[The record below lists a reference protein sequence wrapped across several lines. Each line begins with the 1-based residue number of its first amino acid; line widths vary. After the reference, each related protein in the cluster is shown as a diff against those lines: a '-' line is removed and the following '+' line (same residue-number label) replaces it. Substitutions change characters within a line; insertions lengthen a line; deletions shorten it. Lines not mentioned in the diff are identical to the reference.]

1 MTKVLA
7 GCRVIE
13 NGTFITG
20 PFAGMLL
27 ADLGAEVIKI
37 ERPDGGDPFRGFSQ
51 GGYSP
56 QFQAYNRNKQSVAV
70 DLSDPAERDFLRDL
84 IGTADVYL
92 ENFRPGAMTKLG
104 LGQEA
109 LMAANPRLIYCSIS
123 GFGPDGPAAH
133 RPAYDTVAQGL
144 SGYLSLFIDPAQP
157 QVVGPAVADAIT
169 GMYAAYGI
177 LGALYERHRTGRGR
191 LVEVSMIE
199 AMAHFAVEQFH
210 HLAADGSAPD
220 RIHRARFSQS
230 FAIRCGDGKLLAL
243 HLSSPPKFWDAL
255 VKATG
260 HATLSS
266 DPRFLTRMDRVRN
279 FEALQEELTLIFQSA
294 SRETWL
300 DRLEVADVPHAP
312 ILGIGEVLEEPI
324 VRHLDIARTM
334 THPSHPEAMR
344 TIRRPVVYDRERATI
359 PVDAPPMLDQNGPA
373 LRRIRT
379 SPAQGGL
386 D

>member
-37 ERPDGGDPFRGFSQ
+37 ERPDGGDPFRGFNQ

-56 QFQAYNRNKQSVAV
+56 QFQAYNRNKQSVTV
-70 DLSDPAERDFLRDL
+70 DLSDPSERDFLSEL
-84 IGTADVYL
+84 IGGADVYL
-92 ENFRPGAMTKLG
+92 ENFRPGAMNKLG
-104 LGQEA
+104 LGPKD
-109 LMAANPRLIYCSIS
+109 LMAANSGLIYCSIT

-133 RPAYDTVAQGL
+133 RPAYDTVAQGF
-144 SGYLSLFIDPAQP
+144 SGYLSLFIDPDQP

-177 LGALYERHRTGRGR
+177 LGALFERHRTGRGR
-191 LVEVSMIE
+191 LVEVSMVE

-210 HLAADGSAPD
+210 HLGADGSAPD

-255 VKATG
+255 VAATG
-260 HATLSS
+260 EAALARDS
-266 DPRFLTRMDRVRN
+266 RFASRMDRVRN
-279 FEALQEELTLIFQSA
+279 FEVLQDELNRIFQA
-294 SRETWL
+294 APRETWL
-300 DRLEVADVPHAP
+300 ARLEAADVPHAP
-312 ILGIGEVLEEPI
+312 ILSIGEVLEEPL

-334 THPSHPEAMR
+334 SHPSHPGAMQ
-344 TIRRPVVYDRERATI
+344 TIRRPVTYDRERAEI
-359 PVDAPPMLDQNGPA
+359 SVEAPPILNEHGAMLRGRKQV
-373 LRRIRT
+373 
-379 SPAQGGL
+379 
-386 D
+386 

>member
-37 ERPDGGDPFRGFSQ
+37 ERPDGGDPFRGFNQ

-70 DLSDPAERDFLRDL
+70 DLSDPAERDFLREMID
-84 IGTADVYL
+84 TADVYL
-92 ENFRPGAMTKLG
+92 ENFRPGAMDKLG
-104 LGQEA
+104 LGPTA
-109 LMAANPRLIYCSIS
+109 LMSANPGLIYCSIT
-123 GFGPDGPAAH
+123 GFGADGPAAH

-144 SGYLSLFIDPAQP
+144 SGYLSLFIDPRQP

-177 LGALYERHRTGRGR
+177 LGALFERHRTGRGR
-191 LVEVSMIE
+191 LVEVSMVE

-210 HLAADGSAPD
+210 HLASDGVAPD

-230 FAIRCGDGKLLAL
+230 FAIRCGDSKLLAL
-243 HLSSPPKFWDAL
+243 HLSSPPKFWEAL
-255 VKATG
+255 VAAVG
-260 HATLSS
+260 EPSLAE
-266 DPRFLTRMDRVRN
+266 DPKFATRMDRVRN
-279 FEALQEELTLIFQSA
+279 YEVLQEELNRLFQA
-294 SRETWL
+294 APRHVWL
-300 DRLEVADVPHAP
+300 EKLEAADVPHAP
-312 ILGIGEVLEEPI
+312 ILGIGEVLEEPL
-324 VRHLDIARTM
+324 VRHLDIARSM
-334 THPSHPEAMR
+334 THPSQPGQMT
-344 TIRRPVVYDRERATI
+344 TIRRPVTYDRARSDI
-359 PVDAPPMLDQNGPA
+359 PLEAPPLLDEHGA
-373 LRRIRT
+373 LFRAALIPPRV
-379 SPAQGGL
+379 
-386 D
+386 